1 MKAITGVMV
10 SLVLLGSA
18 AMVWAGGED
27 EGSSESSSAGAMVS
41 SGSYNEAPALAQ
53 LVASGD
59 LPPVEE
65 RLPPEPLV
73 VKVKD
78 EIGQYGGAITAIKH
92 STGNWYMIAHVNIEP
107 LMELDPE
114 DSLNVV
120 PNVARAWDW
129 NADKSQLTV
138 HLREGIKWSDG
149 EPFTAEDLRFHYE
162 DVQFNEQLTPLTP
175 GAWMSHGS
183 RMTFT
188 QIDDSTV
195 QFGFAGPSPAQL
207 FMFTAANGYMNH
219 YFPAHYFKELHIDYN
234 EDADKKAKEE
244 GLEEWWQLFNQTR
257 EKTRPYIHYPGPPY
271 LFAWVPTSVTMDR
284 TVWDRNPYYWKVDE
298 AGNQLPYLDNIYGV
312 LVVESELVKAR
323 GIAGE
328 FDFLVE
334 GFGMDEAPLLEQNAE
349 RYNYN
354 VIIGPNTWAGAGSY
368 YLNLN
373 HKDPVRRELYRDKR
387 FRQALSHAIDRDEIN
402 DIVFQ
407 GLATPLL
414 GFALG
419 DEPFYDEEVQAAEQE
434 AIRYDVDEAN
444 RLLDEVGLTERDGDG
459 YRLTSDGERLTLEV
473 IHRHRPGRPGHHLR
487 AGYQLLARG
496 GGGVEV
502 QHHRA
507 QPVLAAH
514 QQRRLRPDHLDHGA
528 EPVEV
533 PHRQPGE
540 RLVLDRRPLGAAVAQ
555 LVPVQRRVGRGTGRR
570 RQGDARSR
578 PCDAQRARRRQV
590 AGDGQGVHDDVRRER
605 VRHRHR
611 RPAAA
616 PDDLP
621 QEHHE
626 PVRRTGVDQ
635 RHRRQLPRARLP
647 VVDQGVEE

>member
-27 EGSSESSSAGAMVS
+27 EGSSEASSAGAMAA

-73 VKVKD
+73 VQVKD

-138 HLREGIKWSDG
+138 HLRKGIKWSDG
-149 EPFTAEDLRFHYE
+149 SPFTAEDLRFYYE
-162 DVQFNEQLTPLTP
+162 DVQFNEKLTPLTP

-234 EDADKKAKEE
+234 EDADAKAKEE

-271 LFAWVPTSVTMDR
+271 LYAWIPTSVTMDR
-284 TVWDRNPYYWKVDE
+284 TVWDRNPYYWKVDA

-444 RLLDEVGLTERDGDG
+444 RLLDEIGLTERDGDG
-459 YRLTSDGERLTLEV
+459 YRLSSDGNRLTLEV
-473 IHRHRPGRPGHHLR
+473 ITGTGLADLVTISELVTNYWREVGIELKFSIIERSLFSLRTNNADYDLTTWIMEPSQLKYRTDSPASGWFLTVGHWAPMWR
-487 AGYQLLARG
+487 NWYQTNG
-496 GGGVEV
+496 ESGE
-502 QHHRA
+502 
-507 QPVLAAH
+507 
-514 QQRRLRPDHLDHGA
+514 
-528 EPVEV
+528 EPV
-533 PHRQPGE
+533 
-540 RLVLDRRPLGAAVAQ
+540 GAAKEMLDIGHAMRNELDDAKWQEMGKEFMLMFAENVFAIGTVG
-555 LVPVQRRVGRGTGRR
+555 LPPRPMIFRRNIMNLYDELAWTNATAGNFRGRVY
-570 RQGDARSR
+570 QWWIK
-578 PCDAQRARRRQV
+578 
-590 AGDGQGVHDDVRRER
+590 E
-605 VRHRHR
+605 
-611 RPAAA
+611 
-616 PDDLP
+616 
-621 QEHHE
+621 
-626 PVRRTGVDQ
+626 
-635 RHRRQLPRARLP
+635 
-647 VVDQGVEE
+647 

>member
-1 MKAITGVMV
+1 M
-10 SLVLLGSA
+10 A
-18 AMVWAGGED
+18 ASGG
-27 EGSSESSSAGAMVS
+27 
-41 SGSYNEAPALAQ
+41 YPEAPALAQ

-73 VKVKD
+73 VQVKD
-78 EIGQYGGAITAIKH
+78 EIGQYGRAITAIKH
-92 STGNWYMIAHVNIEP
+92 STGNWYMISHVNIEP
-107 LMELDPE
+107 LMELHPE

-149 EPFTAEDLRFHYE
+149 EPFTAEDLRFYYE
-162 DVQFNEQLTPLTP
+162 DVQFNEKLTPLTP
-175 GAWMSHGS
+175 GAWMSRGS

-188 QIDDSTV
+188 QVDDITV

-219 YFPAHYFKELHIDYN
+219 YFPAHHCKQFHIDYS
-234 EDADKKAKEE
+234 EDANKKAKEE

-271 LFAWVPTSVTMDR
+271 LYAWVPTSVTMDR
-284 TVWDRNPYYWKVDE
+284 TVWDRNPYYWKVDT

-349 RYNYN
+349 RYNYH
-354 VIIGPNTWAGAGSY
+354 VIIGPNSWAGAGSY

-434 AIRYDVDEAN
+434 ALRYDVDEAN
-444 RLLDEVGLTERDGDG
+444 RLLDELDDAKWQEMGKEFMLMFAENVFAIGTVGLPP
-459 YRLTSDGERLTLEV
+459 
-473 IHRHRPGRPGHHLR
+473 RPMIFRRNIMNLYEELAWTNATAGNFRGRV
-487 AGYQLLARG
+487 YQWWIK
-496 GGGVEV
+496 
-502 QHHRA
+502 
-507 QPVLAAH
+507 
-514 QQRRLRPDHLDHGA
+514 
-528 EPVEV
+528 
-533 PHRQPGE
+533 
-540 RLVLDRRPLGAAVAQ
+540 
-555 LVPVQRRVGRGTGRR
+555 
-570 RQGDARSR
+570 
-578 PCDAQRARRRQV
+578 
-590 AGDGQGVHDDVRRER
+590 
-605 VRHRHR
+605 
-611 RPAAA
+611 
-616 PDDLP
+616 
-621 QEHHE
+621 
-626 PVRRTGVDQ
+626 
-635 RHRRQLPRARLP
+635 
-647 VVDQGVEE
+647 

>member
-18 AMVWAGGED
+18 AMVWAGGDD
-27 EGSSESSSAGAMVS
+27 EGSSEASSAGAMAT

-73 VKVKD
+73 VQVKD
-78 EIGQYGGAITAIKH
+78 EIGQYGGSITAIKH

-107 LMELDPE
+107 LMELDPRGLPE
-114 DSLNVV
+114 RGAQRGARLGTGTPTSRSS
-120 PNVARAWDW
+120 PCTCARA
-129 NADKSQLTV
+129 SSG
-138 HLREGIKWSDG
+138 R
-149 EPFTAEDLRFHYE
+149 TASRSPRKDLRFYYE
-162 DVQFNEQLTPLTP
+162 DVQFNEKLTPLTP

-219 YFPAHYFKELHIDYN
+219 YFPAHYFKDLHIDYN

-271 LFAWVPTSVTMDR
+271 LYAWIPTSVTMDR
-284 TVWDRNPYYWKVDE
+284 TVWDRNPYYWKVDA

-349 RYNYN
+349 RYNYH

-373 HKDPVRRELYRDKR
+373 HKDPVRRDLYRDKR
-387 FRQALSHAIDRDEIN
+387 FRQALSHAHRPRRDQRHR
-402 DIVFQ
+402 VP
-407 GLATPLL
+407 GAGHATARLRPRRRAVLRRRGAGRRAGGDPLRRGRGQPAARRGRPDQPRRGRL
-414 GFALG
+414 PAHLRRQPPDPGG
-419 DEPFYDEEVQAAEQE
+419 D
-434 AIRYDVDEAN
+434 
-444 RLLDEVGLTERDGDG
+444 
-459 YRLTSDGERLTLEV
+459 
-473 IHRHRPGRPGHHLR
+473 HRHRPGRPGHHLR
-487 AGYQLLARG
+487 AGHQLLARG
-496 GGGVEV
+496 GRGAEV

-528 EPVEV
+528 EP
-533 PHRQPGE
+533 G
-540 RLVLDRRPLGAAVAQ
+540 
-555 LVPVQRRVGRGTGRR
+555 
-570 RQGDARSR
+570 
-578 PCDAQRARRRQV
+578 
-590 AGDGQGVHDDVRRER
+590 
-605 VRHRHR
+605 
-611 RPAAA
+611 
-616 PDDLP
+616 
-621 QEHHE
+621 
-626 PVRRTGVDQ
+626 
-635 RHRRQLPRARLP
+635 
-647 VVDQGVEE
+647 

>member
-1 MKAITGVMV
+1 MV

-27 EGSSESSSAGAMVS
+27 EGSSESSSAGAMTA

-73 VKVKD
+73 VQVKD
-78 EIGQYGGAITAIKH
+78 EIGQYGGSITAIKH

-107 LMELDPE
+107 LMELDPV

-129 NADKSQLTV
+129 NDDKSQLTV

-149 EPFTAEDLRFHYE
+149 SPFTAEDLRFYYE
-162 DVQFNEQLTPLTP
+162 DVQFNEKLTPLTP

-219 YFPAHYFKELHIDYN
+219 YYPAHYFKELHIDYN

-271 LFAWVPTSVTMDR
+271 LYAWIPTSVTMDR
-284 TVWDRNPYYWKVDE
+284 TVWDRNPYYWKVDA

-402 DIVFQ
+402 ELVYLEQ
-407 GLATPLL
+407 GVPRQATVISGSPL
-414 GFALG
+414 FKEEYASSYA
-419 DEPFYDEEVQAAEQE
+419 EYDPAS
-434 AIRYDVDEAN
+434 AN
-444 RLLDEVGLTERDGDG
+444 ALLDEMGLTERDGDG
-459 YRLTSDGERLTLEV
+459 F
-473 IHRHRPGRPGHHLR
+473 
-487 AGYQLLARG
+487 
-496 GGGVEV
+496 
-502 QHHRA
+502 
-507 QPVLAAH
+507 
-514 QQRRLRPDHLDHGA
+514 RLRPDGDTLALTINIPEGVTDDLDAMEIITENWRTIGVKA
-528 EPVEV
+528 AYKPL
-533 PHRQPGE
+533 E
-540 RLVLDRRPLGAAVAQ
+540 RSLF
-555 LVPVQRRVGRGTGRR
+555 
-570 RQGDARSR
+570 
-578 PCDAQRARRRQV
+578 
-590 AGDGQGVHDDVRRER
+590 RER
-605 VRHRHR
+605 VYSGEAEVGTWLLDRSQYPFEPIWFIPTSQHTYWAPKYGTYYASGGTSGEKP
-611 RPAAA
+611 PAELQRLVDIWEEIKVTTDTDRKNALFQEVLDA
-616 PDDLP
+616 HQENVWIIGVVGETP
-621 QEHHE
+621 QLVVVKNNFRNVPEKSLYAWSVGHYL
-626 PVRRTGVDQ
+626 G
-635 RHRRQLPRARLP
+635 LARIE
-647 VVDQGVEE
+647 QFFFKQ